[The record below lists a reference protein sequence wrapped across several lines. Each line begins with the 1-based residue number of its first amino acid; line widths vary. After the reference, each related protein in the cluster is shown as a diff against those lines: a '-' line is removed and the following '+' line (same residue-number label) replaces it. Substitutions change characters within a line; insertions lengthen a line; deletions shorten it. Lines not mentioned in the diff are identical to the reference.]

1 MRLHGRCVLG
11 RPAGQTN
18 RVAKSPAVGL
28 AALARA
34 CAGGTVLLILAAV
47 VCAARG
53 LAFADDNADK
63 VFERRPLIAYALSS
77 GHDDIIGQ
85 VQTSQVEKGETLL
98 DIARRYGLTAAEVS
112 DANHKLDWWQPPVG
126 RTIILPTE
134 WIIPPGPREGLVL
147 NIPEMRLYYFPGR
160 LGPRAKKGGLK
171 KAAFIG
177 ENTVYTFPVG
187 LGRYDWKT
195 PLGPFRVRGKTVN
208 PTWVVPDDI
217 YQEHLERDGEAEHV
231 VPGGVPDNPL
241 GYYRIELTLP
251 EYAIHGTDTP
261 WGVGM
266 ETSHGCIR
274 LYPEDIKRLFYKV
287 KIGTPGRFV
296 DYPVKFGWRGDALY
310 VEVHPDIYGR
320 YPALWQFALRQAKS
334 MGVSDK
340 LDLKKLEKAVVE
352 KTGVPTYV
360 MPGENPDTL
369 SAGR

>member
-1 MRLHGRCVLG
+1 MLAGVL
-11 RPAGQTN
+11 
-18 RVAKSPAVGL
+18 SAVSSL
-28 AALARA
+28 ALAEDEENN
-34 CAGGTVLLILAAV
+34 I
-47 VCAARG
+47 
-53 LAFADDNADK
+53 
-63 VFERRPLIAYALSS
+63 FERRPLVAYAFSS
-77 GHDDIIGQ
+77 DHDDIIGQ
-85 VQTSQVEKGETLL
+85 IQTYRVRKGETLL
-98 DIARRYGLTAAEVS
+98 DIARRYGLTATEVS

-126 RTIILPTE
+126 RTIIIPTE
-134 WIIPPGPREGLVL
+134 WIIPPGPRQGIVL

-160 LGPRAKKGGLK
+160 IVGPHGKKTGLT
-171 KAAFIG
+171 KAAFVS

-195 PLGPFRVRGKTVN
+195 PLGPFRVRGKTKN

-231 VPGGVPDNPL
+231 VEGGRPDNPL

-266 ETSHGCIR
+266 ETSHGCVR

-296 DYPVKFGWRGDALY
+296 YYPVKFGWRGGALY
-310 VEVHPDIYGR
+310 VEVHEDIYGR
-320 YPALWQFALRQAKS
+320 YPGLWQFALNQAKV
-334 MGVSDK
+334 MGVADK
-340 LDLKKLEKAVVE
+340 LDLKKLEQAVAE
-352 KTGVPTYV
+352 RTGVPTYV
-360 MPGENPDTL
+360 MPGEDPEML